1 MQLLTV
7 HGQLVERVSI
17 LNALS
22 ELRLTW
28 SIKAQAALLQLDG
41 ITSAKFILQ

>member
-28 SIKAQAALLQLDG
+28 SIKAQALLQLDS

>member
-7 HGQLVERVSI
+7 HGQLFERVSI
-17 LNALS
+17 LNDLS

-28 SIKAQAALLQLDG
+28 SLKAQALLQLQDG
-41 ITSAKFILQ
+41 ITSA